1 METLAWVE
9 MWAFTPGACFFSRES
24 TPTSAR
30 MAASTPAAW
39 RNSSHSG
46 RRAASSL
53 RGMVLQVTWTAT
65 PRLWHSST
73 ACLSSSG
80 VKLPAKERMPKS
92 GPAR

>member
-1 METLAWVE
+1 M
-9 MWAFTPGACFFSRES
+9 
-24 TPTSAR
+24 SAR
-30 MAASTPAAW
+30 ITASTP
-39 RNSSHSG
+39 RLSRYSSHSG

-73 ACLSSSG
+73 ACFSSSG
-80 VKLPAKERMPKS
+80 VKLPAKERIPKS